1 MQIKHLSK
9 HPSKKERQAY
19 MDASLSEVS
28 ENSDES
34 LTESSAPTINIQ
46 DIMKDGDFNDNILSI
61 TITESRL
68 ETGQS

>member
-1 MQIKHLSK
+1 
-9 HPSKKERQAY
+9 